1 MPAVR
6 RSLLTAQGALKPRYF
21 WSALVATYVV
31 SRLGTWGYPYDSD
44 HWIFYYV
51 GANWFHGGSLY
62 VTAWDH
68 KPPVVFFVNGLMS
81 IVFGGNI
88 VLHRLVFTLFSL
100 LDTYLF
106 YRLCSM
112 LAPRLAN
119 ERRALGWN
127 PTLFTQ
133 VAVVSYVFWRDLS
146 QFTSSANN
154 TENLGLLLVL
164 GLLLSFVSYRA

>member
-1 MPAVR
+1 
-6 RSLLTAQGALKPRYF
+6 
-21 WSALVATYVV
+21 
-31 SRLGTWGYPYDSD
+31 
-44 HWIFYYV
+44 
-51 GANWFHGGSLY
+51 
-62 VTAWDH
+62 
-68 KPPVVFFVNGLMS
+68 
-81 IVFGGNI
+81 
-88 VLHRLVFTLFSL
+88 
-100 LDTYLF
+100 
-106 YRLCSM
+106 M

-164 GLLLSFVSYRA
+164 GLLLSWTYAAAAVFLLPLGRLIMAPLALHWNRHR